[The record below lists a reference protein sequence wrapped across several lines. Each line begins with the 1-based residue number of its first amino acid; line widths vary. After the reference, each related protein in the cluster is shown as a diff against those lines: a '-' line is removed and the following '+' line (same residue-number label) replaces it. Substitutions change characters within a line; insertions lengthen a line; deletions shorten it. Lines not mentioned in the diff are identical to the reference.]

1 MVLDSRLHG
10 SLHSSPYQHINNLG
24 HAFFSFIIHMTCFVE
39 CVSVPSRCR
48 FGVVSRLFQ
57 QHEGRYFNIFHFVRP
72 ATVNH
77 DQPPYEIH
85 YAQPITIV
93 WQKTEKW
100 KCRRQ
105 FWRLF
110 SFFFILCRLFLYIV
124 FSQCSASSDVSKI
137 IKKSKT
143 KQKWDWMQ
151 FAHNDRNSVSNAAAI
166 QNRKLRLNK
175 QTKK

>member
-10 SLHSSPYQHINNLG
+10 SMHSSPYQHINNLG
-24 HAFFSFIIHMTCFVE
+24 HAFFLLLFIWLALWNA
-39 CVSVPSRCR
+39 SRCR

-57 QHEGRYFNIFHFVRP
+57 QREGRYFNIFHFVRP

-124 FSQCSASSDVSKI
+124 FSQCSASSDVSKKKI

-143 KQKWDWMQ
+143 KQEWDWMQ

>member
-57 QHEGRYFNIFHFVRP
+57 QREGRYFNIFHFVRP

-85 YAQPITIV
+85 YAQPITILFGRKPKNESV
-93 WQKTEKW
+93 DVNFGVCSRFFLFCVVYSCILYSLSVLLLLMFQK
-100 KCRRQ
+100 
-105 FWRLF
+105 
-110 SFFFILCRLFLYIV
+110 
-124 FSQCSASSDVSKI
+124 
-137 IKKSKT
+137 
-143 KQKWDWMQ
+143 
-151 FAHNDRNSVSNAAAI
+151 
-166 QNRKLRLNK
+166 
-175 QTKK
+175 

>member
-1 MVLDSRLHG
+1 M
-10 SLHSSPYQHINNLG
+10 P
-24 HAFFSFIIHMTCFVE
+24 FFLLLFIWLALWNA
-39 CVSVPSRCR
+39 SRCR
-48 FGVVSRLFQ
+48 LGVVSRLFQ
-57 QHEGRYFNIFHFVRP
+57 QREGRYFNIFHFVRP

-85 YAQPITIV
+85 YAQPITI
-93 WQKTEKW
+93 
-100 KCRRQ
+100 
-105 FWRLF
+105 LF
-110 SFFFILCRLFLYIV
+110 GRKPKNESVDVNFGVCSRFFLFCVVYSCILYSLSVLLLLMF
-124 FSQCSASSDVSKI
+124 QTKKN

-143 KQKWDWMQ
+143 KQEWDWMQ